1 MAARFDSGMF
11 FFLFFSFSPSSIL
24 PFSLSS
30 LSHFLTE
37 SKLWKRLEQ
46 VYVRGTILPCL
57 RACVRECARSFVCPC
72 VGSSSFSC
80 CSFISCAYA
89 HVFVS
94 FISCVRVFIRFFRV
108 FIIFFVAS
116 VCSLVIFVFILF
128 SSSSHV
134 FVCSFV
140 RAFVG
145 RVHLFG
151 LRETASAI
159 YVNGRVPLPS
169 CVQAVC

>member
-1 MAARFDSGMF
+1 MLGE
-11 FFLFFSFSPSSIL
+11 L
-24 PFSLSS
+24 
-30 LSHFLTE
+30 
-37 SKLWKRLEQ
+37 
-46 VYVRGTILPCL
+46 YCL
-57 RACVRECARSFVCPC
+57 V
-72 VGSSSFSC
+72 
-80 CSFISCAYA
+80 
-89 HVFVS
+89 
-94 FISCVRVFIRFFRV
+94 CVRVCVSAFVLLFVRVWVRLLFLAVLSFLVLTLMCLLVLFRV
-108 FIIFFVAS
+108 SVCSFVFFVCVFFVAS

-128 SSSSHV
+128 SSSSSHV